1 MAKYTDSWFMMKI
14 ILIIFLFFISS
25 TSSIIVELFQ
35 SIYGQYL
42 QQGIP
47 FRENTYLGNKPILRE
62 YDFIVIGAGP
72 GGSVVANRLS
82 EQPNWSVLLLE
93 AGQDESV
100 YTDIPGAMRLLEATD
115 YNWGYTAEPSKNGC
129 FGFKNNRCPWPKGKG
144 MGGSSIINAMFYTR
158 GKKEDYDTI
167 AALGNDGWAYNDVLP
182 YFLKSENSSI
192 PEYQNSPFHSQK
204 GNLHVERVRYHSP
217 LADKFIEAG
226 GELGLKKNIDYTI
239 DPENGVSRLQT
250 TTLNG
255 HRVSASKA
263 FIRPARNRQNLHVAI
278 YSQVTRIIIDPK
290 TKKAIGV
297 EFIKKGKTRTVYSK
311 KEVILSAGPINSPQ
325 LLMLSGIGPKEHLKH
340 HGIPVIQD
348 LPVGKT
354 LLDHYGTLAIK
365 FEINQTGP
373 VLTKETL
380 SDKHLFEEWYK
391 YGRGP
396 LTAPAGAD
404 GLGYIRTPTGK
415 GIELI
420 FIPISDE
427 PNAFLIATLM
437 LQPDARGSVT
447 LKSKNPLDPPLM
459 SYGYYDNN
467 TTDLEDNVF
476 ALKYAVKLVEE
487 TQTFKGIAG
496 KLSPKPYPKCENL
509 PFKSDDYWACL
520 SKHQTNTWHHQCST
534 CRMGDVVNN
543 KLQVIGIQGLRV
555 VDSSVFPHIPHGH
568 TYAPTLMVGEKGA
581 DMIRNFWSK

>member
-1 MAKYTDSWFMMKI
+1 MKN
-14 ILIIFLFFISS
+14 ILIIFTTLIFFSSLTVSQLFHSN
-25 TSSIIVELFQ
+25 
-35 SIYGQYL
+35 YGEY
-42 QQGIP
+42 QQQEIP
-47 FRENTYLGNKPILRE
+47 FRENSFIGNKPILRE
-62 YDFIVIGAGP
+62 YDFVVIGAGP
-72 GGSVVANRLS
+72 GGCVVANRLS
-82 EQPNWSVLLLE
+82 EEKNWRVLLLE
-93 AGQDESV
+93 AGQDESI
-100 YTDIPGAMRLLEATD
+100 YTDIPAALQFLENTD
-115 YNWGYTAEPSKNGC
+115 YNWGYIAEPAKHGC
-129 FGFKNNRCPWPKGKG
+129 FGFKDNRCPWPKGKG

-182 YFLKSENSSI
+182 FFLKSENNSI
-192 PEYQNSPFHSQK
+192 PEYQNSPFHSHK

-217 LADKFIEAG
+217 RADKFIEAG
-226 GELGLKKNIDYTI
+226 GELGLRKNIDFTV
-239 DPENGVSRLQT
+239 DPEHGVSHLQL
-250 TTLNG
+250 TTLLG

-263 FIRPARNRQNLHVAI
+263 FIRPAKNRQNLHVAI
-278 YSQVTRIIIDPK
+278 HSRVTRILIDQK

-297 EFIKKGKTRTVYSK
+297 EFIKKGKIRTVYSK

-365 FEINQTGP
+365 FEVNQTEP
-373 VLTKETL
+373 ALTQETI

-396 LTAPAGAD
+396 LTAPAGVD
-404 GLGYIRTPTGK
+404 GLGYVRAPSGK

-420 FIPISDE
+420 FGALSDE
-427 PNAFLIATLM
+427 PNMFFIATVL

-447 LKSKNPLDPPLM
+447 LKSKNPLDPPIM
-459 SYGYYDNN
+459 SYGYYENN

-487 TQTFKGIAG
+487 TQAFKDIAG
-496 KLSPKPYPKCENL
+496 KLSPKPYPKCVHL
-509 PFKSDDYWACL
+509 PFRSDEYWACL
-520 SKHQTNTWHHQCST
+520 SQHQTNTWHHQCST
-534 CRMGDVVNN
+534 CRMGDVVNS
-543 KLQVIGIQGLRV
+543 KLQVIGIEGLRV
-555 VDSSVFPHIPHGH
+555 VDSSILPHIPHAH

-581 DMIRNFWSK
+581 DMIRSFWSK